1 MNWYK
6 QAKEEDPEYKKMKE
20 FFEKRTNKHIDAVK
34 KFCKKIADYDEERFG
49 KLTEQV
55 KDHDQSKFKD
65 PEIEPYI
72 YVTWSYKCK
81 DDGVDFDPPEG
92 MDEKMNEATT
102 FHVLNNSHHPEKH
115 AGEDSNVIN
124 KEDRDNPIRDKI
136 IDATDMPDLDIAEMV
151 GDWCAVSQERGNS
164 PKSWADKN
172 VNVRWK
178 FTDEQKDLIYELIE
192 AVWE

>member
-34 KFCKKIADYDEERFG
+34 KFCKKIAEYDEERFG
-49 KLTEQV
+49 KLTNQV

-65 PEIEPYI
+65 PEIEPYV

-81 DDGVDFDPPEG
+81 DDGVDFDPPVG
-92 MDEKMNEATT
+92 MDDKMNEATT